1 MLVASSE
8 GHSDNFVAVFEELL
22 THVSTTVPGT
32 SPEQLVRADI
42 VFYELPV
49 TGAEGEERRRSRCV
63 FSVGSITFCGS
74 LPVNGGK
81 PEHNDTAALLYNV
94 LSHVGALQKL

>member
-1 MLVASSE
+1 VLVASSE

-32 SPEQLVRADI
+32 SPQQLVRADI
-42 VFYELPV
+42 IFYELPV
-49 TGAEGEERRRSRCV
+49 VTGEGEQLGRRRCV

-74 LPVNGGK
+74 LPLNDGK
-81 PEHNDTAALLYNV
+81 PHLNNVAALLYNV
-94 LSHVGALQKL
+94 LSYVGAV